1 MIGTWIFT
9 CVLAFVFGCIAR
21 GWFDKWIDE
30 DLKEKE
36 EKERMRRDVT
46 SLMKSV
52 SRLSDRLNKIDEED
66 EKE

>member
-1 MIGTWIFT
+1 MIGTCIFT
-9 CVLAFVFGCIAR
+9 CVLAFLFGWLAHC
-21 GWFDKWIDE
+21 WYNSWIDE

-36 EKERMRRDVT
+36 EKEQMRRDVT